1 MTVLLSC
8 TMSGFLLPPHLI
20 YCGKTNK
27 YHPNITFPPGWDI
40 HHSENHWSTEDTM
53 LHFIESVLVPYVQ
66 STRERLGLEKDHF
79 AVALFD
85 VFAAHRCDSV
95 LQSLEKNHIKCIF
108 IPANCTGELQPQDLT
123 VNQVFKQEL
132 KACFI
137 RWYADLVKK
146 QLGDRVELENI
157 KPDLR
162 ISVLK
167 PLHARWLIEAVSN
180 ISSDVIIEGFVK
192 AGIMDS
198 ITD

>member
-1 MTVLLSC
+1 MTVLLPC

-27 YHPNITFPPGWDI
+27 CHPNIILPPGWDI
-40 HHSENHWSTEDTM
+40 HHTESHWSTEDTM

-79 AVALFD
+79 AVVLFK
-85 VFAAHRCDSV
+85 VFTAQRCDSV
-95 LQSLEKNHIKCIF
+95 LQLLEKITSS
-108 IPANCTGELQPQDLT
+108 ASLYQPIAL
-123 VNQVFKQEL
+123 ES
-132 KACFI
+132 C
-137 RWYADLVKK
+137 KK
-146 QLGDRVELENI
+146 QLGDGIELEHI
-157 KPDLR
+157 KPDLG

-167 PLHARWLIEAVSN
+167 QLHARWLIEAVSN
-180 ISSDVIIEGFVK
+180 LSSNVIIEGFIK